1 MPGATP
7 CTCGRWARRSRRP
20 GWAELAPGRRV
31 WGEAPRAAARR
42 PGTRPPRARAPG
54 PKRPS
59 GRRPLEAGV
68 HGGGGPGGRSSL
80 DALAERPSTADG
92 SLRDETLLVLAL
104 SLGASGVSALISF
117 IGSVTRPGGLKD
129 QAATL
134 NASAAPGRPWL
145 DLAWQLF
152 GITTAL
158 VPVALVAHF
167 LLREGRGL
175 RTLGFDRTRPWPD
188 LGRGAAV
195 AAVIGSTGIAFYL
208 AARGLGFNLTV
219 VPEALPDVWWKYPVL
234 ILSAVQNSVLEEVIV
249 VGTCCAGSTSSAGPG
264 ASLAASSV
272 LRGSYHLYQGIGGFV
287 GNMVMGVV
295 FVYLYRRWGRVGPL
309 VVAHSLLDIGA
320 FVGYAL
326 LAGKVTGCRRREPRA
341 SARLDEQVAVD
352 HRTARPVSRVRPP
365 RSSRADPAGRTTPEA
380 GEVGAAQALGP
391 EGGQRRVG
399 AAGDRVLVD
408 ADVREEAA
416 GDEVVAAGRV
426 LGAGR
431 GDDAPL
437 RSGRPVPRAG
447 QQAVHGLSSA
457 TRPAGPRC
465 AARCPGPRG
474 ARRRGPRRARRGL
487 GRGERRGR
495 EVQGDR
501 AVPGGRR
508 DEDAAAGGEPAPAL
522 VGAGGV
528 QDVGRGERRVAAQRD
543 LGGRGEPAQRPVGLT
558 ASADGGRTPSRRG

>member
-1 MPGATP
+1 MAEAGPVDDAFPQKRLGEQPLTEE
-7 CTCGRWARRSRRP
+7 RLSRRI
-20 GWAELAPGRRV
+20 
-31 WGEAPRAAARR
+31 
-42 PGTRPPRARAPG
+42 
-54 PKRPS
+54 
-59 GRRPLEAGV
+59 
-68 HGGGGPGGRSSL
+68 
-80 DALAERPSTADG
+80 
-92 SLRDETLLVLAL
+92 LRDETLLVLAL

-167 LLREGRGL
+167 LLREGRSL

-249 VGTCCAGSTSSAGPG
+249 VGYLLRRLDQLGWGAG

-320 FVGYAL
+320 FVGYGL
-326 LAGKVTGCRRREPRA
+326 LAGKVDWLP
-341 SARLDEQVAVD
+341 
-352 HRTARPVSRVRPP
+352 TA
-365 RSSRADPAGRTTPEA
+365 
-380 GEVGAAQALGP
+380 
-391 EGGQRRVG
+391 
-399 AAGDRVLVD
+399 
-408 ADVREEAA
+408 
-416 GDEVVAAGRV
+416 
-426 LGAGR
+426 
-431 GDDAPL
+431 
-437 RSGRPVPRAG
+437 
-447 QQAVHGLSSA
+447 
-457 TRPAGPRC
+457 
-465 AARCPGPRG
+465 
-474 ARRRGPRRARRGL
+474 
-487 GRGERRGR
+487 
-495 EVQGDR
+495 
-501 AVPGGRR
+501 
-508 DEDAAAGGEPAPAL
+508 
-522 VGAGGV
+522 
-528 QDVGRGERRVAAQRD
+528 
-543 LGGRGEPAQRPVGLT
+543 
-558 ASADGGRTPSRRG
+558 